1 MRAWH
6 NRLDPDRPACV
17 LNPKVG
23 AVLPRALGDTFRLV
37 TLSSEVSIEHRFPD
51 ARAQFAFVAS
61 LDFVDEMWRPDIG
74 FDVLG
79 QQLAEVS
86 RCDLV
91 VRKPALEHSG
101 NSRMDDGA
109 KRSWL
114 CPLDEESFDQVSR
127 L

>member
-1 MRAWH
+1 MRTRH
-6 NRLDPDRPACV
+6 NRLDPDCPTRV

-23 AVLPRALGDTFRLV
+23 AELSRALGDTFRLV

-51 ARAQFAFVAS
+51 ARPQFAFVAS

-91 VRKPALEHSG
+91 VRKPVLERSN
-101 NSRMDDGA
+101 NSRMVMGEA
-109 KRSWL
+109 L
-114 CPLDEESFDQVSR
+114 MAIPA
-127 L
+127 